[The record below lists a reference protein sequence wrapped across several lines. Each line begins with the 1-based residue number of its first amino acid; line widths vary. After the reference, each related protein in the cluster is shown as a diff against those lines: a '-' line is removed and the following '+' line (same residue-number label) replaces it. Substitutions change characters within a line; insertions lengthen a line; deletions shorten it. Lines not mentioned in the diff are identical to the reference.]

1 MGNMS
6 NNVLIIG
13 SGGREDALAW
23 KIAASPRAGNVFC
36 VPGNVGIA
44 IDDDQALAEFCH
56 REKIDLVVIGPEVAL
71 VAGLGDKMRAQGIK
85 VFGSSAMAARLEGSK
100 KFTRELCRDYDIP
113 SPSWQAFDEP
123 QAAKDFI
130 ATQKFPLVVKADG
143 LAAGKGVI
151 IAENKEE
158 AEKAIDD
165 ILCGKFGARSLLI
178 EEFMQGE
185 EVSFFALS
193 DGNCA
198 RIFGTAQDHK
208 RAFDG
213 DKGPNTGGMGA
224 FSPARMMSSEM
235 EQEVMAKIINPTL
248 AAMREKNAVFTGVLY
263 AGLMMTA
270 QGIKLV
276 EFNVRFGDP
285 ECQVLMMR
293 LKSDFLELLLSVAE
307 QRLDAQEVV
316 WHDDHALTVVM
327 ATRGYPGAYERGS
340 AITGLG
346 AAEALDD
353 VKIFHAAT
361 TSCGDGVWQANGG
374 RVLNVSARGK
384 SLEQARRRA
393 YCAVNEINWPEGFFR
408 SDIGQKIS
416 REF

>member
-36 VPGNVGIA
+36 VPGNADIA

-56 REKIDLVVIGPEVAL
+56 REKIDLVVIGLEAAL

-85 VFGSSAMAARLEGSK
+85 VFGPSAMAARLEGSK

-123 QAAKDFI
+123 QEAKDFI
-130 ATQKFPLVVKADG
+130 ATQKFPLAVKADG

-198 RIFGTAQDHK
+198 RAFGTAQDHK

-235 EQEVMAKIINPTL
+235 EQEVMTKIINPTL

-361 TSCGDGVWQANGG
+361 TLCGDGVWQANGG

-384 SLEQARRRA
+384 SLEQARLRA

-408 SDIGQKIS
+408 SDIGQKVS

>member
-36 VPGNVGIA
+36 VPGNVHIA
-44 IDDDQALAEFCH
+44 IDDDQALAEFCR
-56 REKIDLVVIGPEVAL
+56 REKIDLVVIGLEASL

-85 VFGSSAMAARLEGSK
+85 VFGPSAMAARLEGSK

-123 QAAKDFI
+123 QMAKDFI
-130 ATQKFPLVVKADG
+130 AAQKFPLAVKADG

-193 DGNCA
+193 DGNCVRA
-198 RIFGTAQDHK
+198 FGTAQDHK

-235 EQEVMAKIINPTL
+235 EEEVMTKIINPTL

-307 QRLDAQEVV
+307 QRLDAQEII

-361 TSCGDGVWQANGG
+361 TLCGDGVWQANGG

-384 SLEQARRRA
+384 SLEQARLRA

-408 SDIGQKIS
+408 SDIGQKVS

>member
-36 VPGNVGIA
+36 VPGNVHIA
-44 IDDDQALAEFCH
+44 IDDDQALAEFCR
-56 REKIDLVVIGPEVAL
+56 REKIDLVVIGLEASL

-85 VFGSSAMAARLEGSK
+85 VFGPSAMAARLEGSK

-123 QAAKDFI
+123 RAAKDFI
-130 ATQKFPLVVKADG
+130 AAQKFPVAVKADG

-193 DGNCA
+193 DGNCVRA
-198 RIFGTAQDHK
+198 FGTAQDHK

-235 EQEVMAKIINPTL
+235 EQEVMTKIINPTL

-361 TSCGDGVWQANGG
+361 TLCGDGVWQANGG

-384 SLEQARRRA
+384 SLEQARLRA

-408 SDIGQKIS
+408 SDIGQKVS